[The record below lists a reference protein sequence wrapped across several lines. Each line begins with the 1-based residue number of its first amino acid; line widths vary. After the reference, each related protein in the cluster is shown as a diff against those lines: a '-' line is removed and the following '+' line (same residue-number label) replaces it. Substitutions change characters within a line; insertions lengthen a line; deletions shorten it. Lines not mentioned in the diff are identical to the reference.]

1 MGQVGNIIGKTG
13 SRYAIGDKCDT
24 LWESKKV
31 RFVNRYNS
39 YVAGKMGTFWGLNG
53 YVVGTIG
60 EPYRKKCDASWEQI
74 AKIMKA
80 NWACYRFVV

>member
-1 MGQVGNIIGKTG
+1 MGQVGNIIGKTR

-60 EPYRKKCDASWEQI
+60 EPYRKKCGASWEHI

>member
-1 MGQVGNIIGKTG
+1 MGQVGNIIGKTR

-60 EPYRKKCDASWEQI
+60 EPYRKKCVASWEQI

>member
-1 MGQVGNIIGKTG
+1 MGQVGNIIGKTR

-60 EPYRKKCDASWEQI
+60 EPYRKKCSASWEQI
-74 AKIMKA
+74 AKIIKA